1 MKNAVK
7 DILKRLWTLLV
18 IFVLLTQLASLV
30 SKKIPDKTVLE
41 WHGITGEI
49 LYQYSLAE
57 HQKAYILHDQQAG
70 TVFFA
75 VVNGERLGGYR
86 QMPFFR
92 DVEYASEVRLADL
105 EVLWWLHMG
114 VNESKS
120 DVLYITE
127 QHMYRMNHA
136 NTEVKYLAR
145 GMTTEP
151 DRLEGKN
158 VLFQTEIGGVTVFCL
173 EADEPRTMRIE
184 ENIRQDIS

>member
-1 MKNAVK
+1 MKDAVR

-18 IFVLLTQLASLV
+18 IFVLLTQLASFV

-49 LYQYSLAE
+49 LHQYSLAE
-57 HQKAYILHDQQAG
+57 LQQAYILHDREAG

-86 QMPFFR
+86 RMPFFR

-114 VNESKS
+114 VNESGAN
-120 DVLYITE
+120 DLYITE
-127 QHMYRMNHA
+127 QHMFRMNHG

-145 GMTTEP
+145 GMTLEP
-151 DRLEGKN
+151 ERLEGKN
-158 VLFQTEIGGVTVFCL
+158 VLFQMEIDGVTVFCF
-173 EADEPRTMRIE
+173 EADEPRTMRIG
-184 ENIRQDIS
+184 ENIRQDIA